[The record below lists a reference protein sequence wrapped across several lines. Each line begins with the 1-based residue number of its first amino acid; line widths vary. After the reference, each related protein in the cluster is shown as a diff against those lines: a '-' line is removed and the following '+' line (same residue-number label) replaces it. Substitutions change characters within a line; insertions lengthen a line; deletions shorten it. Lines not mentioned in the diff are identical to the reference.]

1 MTQTKIQGKFYPLQ
15 HEELLN
21 LNRILTASELS
32 IYLWLKTKNPF
43 EEKLIEADTQE
54 IADDLEISRRTV
66 QRALV
71 KLQEKNLIDL
81 VIDQFKYRI
90 KSISSPTDDRSE
102 VATSMS
108 SDDTEIVATT
118 PGSSRR
124 HQDRSS
130 DTNVVKASP
139 VSPSLSETNSG
150 QVFQISKTI
159 KTYLDFKDSL
169 SQSERENFLLFVK
182 EQVQNFSQP
191 INDLEAWLASK
202 TKAQQNRWEVY
213 YQKYRERDDDSSS
226 TLSESKKKMI
236 AAFQQQ
242 IRGQATGGDVS

>member
-43 EEKLIEADTQE
+43 EEKLIEANTQE
-54 IADDLEISRRTV
+54 IADNLEISRRTV

-81 VIDQFKYRI
+81 IIDQFKYRI
-90 KSISSPTDDRSE
+90 KSISSLTYDKSE
-102 VATSMS
+102 VATAMS
-108 SDDTEIVATT
+108 SNDTQIVSTT
-118 PGSSRR
+118 TGSSRR

-130 DTNVVKASP
+130 DSHVVKASP
-139 VSPSLSETNSG
+139 VSPPSSETQSDKRFQTPNTIKSYLDFIDSLSE
-150 QVFQISKTI
+150 
-159 KTYLDFKDSL
+159 
-169 SQSERENFLLFVK
+169 SERENFLDFMK
-182 EQVQNFSQP
+182 EQTKDFAQP
-191 INDLEAWLASK
+191 IHDLESWLASK
-202 TKAQQNRWEVY
+202 KKARQNRWEVY
-213 YQKYRERDDDSSS
+213 YQQYQEREHSSSS
-226 TLSESKKKMI
+226 TLSESEKKKI

-242 IRGQATGGDVS
+242 ING